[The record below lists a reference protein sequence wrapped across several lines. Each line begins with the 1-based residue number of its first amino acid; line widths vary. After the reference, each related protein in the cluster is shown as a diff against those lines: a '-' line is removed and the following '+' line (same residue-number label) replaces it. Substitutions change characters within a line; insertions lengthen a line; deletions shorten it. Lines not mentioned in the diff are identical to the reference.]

1 MDPDSQPVEDL
12 CATSPSGIRDSPR
25 QDHSAA
31 HVQEE
36 EAAAALGEP
45 SGPQHIQEAEA
56 ATPLGELSGS
66 QGIQEDEAAAA
77 PGEPSGSQGVQEDE
91 AAAALG
97 ETWGIHAEE
106 AQDDSLESNA
116 PETVQTHDTLTLKQ
130 VIQTL
135 TTENQVT
142 FQNFFNGTN
151 RMAAELVNN
160 PNRRSFTPEETLA
173 HVGDL
178 GAIQRIAESL
188 DQYTSRLLEGFLA
201 QAMQLHRV
209 AAAEQDIRRLLD
221 DLTNTHPMALLSAG
235 PKTENPSCA
244 VCVEEYVESDAIVC
258 LQCHISHHFHR
269 ACIQKWLETCA
280 LVHHH
285 LTCPICR
292 ANIEFMEQ

>member
-12 CATSPSGIRDSPR
+12 CATSPSGIRDYPR

-45 SGPQHIQEAEA
+45 SGPQHVQEAEA

-77 PGEPSGSQGVQEDE
+77 PGEPSGSQG
-91 AAAALG
+91 
-97 ETWGIHAEE
+97 E

-135 TTENQVT
+135 TTKNQVT
-142 FQNFFNGTN
+142 LQNFFNGTN

-209 AAAEQDIRRLLD
+209 AAAEQDIRRLLE

-244 VCVEEYVESDAIVC
+244 VCVEEYVKSDGIVC

>member
-12 CATSPSGIRDSPR
+12 CATSPSGIRDYPR

-45 SGPQHIQEAEA
+45 SGPQHVQEAKA

-77 PGEPSGSQGVQEDE
+77 PGEPSGSQG
-91 AAAALG
+91 
-97 ETWGIHAEE
+97 E

-135 TTENQVT
+135 TTKNQVT
-142 FQNFFNGTN
+142 LQNFFNGTN

-209 AAAEQDIRRLLD
+209 AAAEQDIRRLLE

-244 VCVEEYVESDAIVC
+244 VCVEEYVKSDGIVC